1 MARRTYVLTGGGT
14 GGHVTPAL
22 AIANRIRER
31 EPEASFLWIGTK
43 NGKEAE
49 IVPKYGIEFAT
60 VPAHRFLFERPW
72 HALRFLWRLTL
83 GTIKSAFILLKR
95 RPIAVIGTGGYV
107 AAPVVFANIA
117 LRRIGLS
124 KARTI
129 IHEQNTT
136 PGKLNGAVGRLADVV
151 LVAFAATRTRFPRA
165 VYVGYPVREEIRP
178 RDQGEAKDRLG
189 IPRDTQVVFA
199 FGGSMGARTINRAV
213 IEALPYFKTRSN
225 LRIIHGTGKRLTAYD
240 PAADIQRKLTEVGLT
255 SSDLDGWYESHEF
268 IEQIHVYYAAADIVV
283 ARGGAGTVAEL
294 CAAGRPSI
302 IIPKSNL
309 AGDHQVMNALELVNA
324 GASTIVYENVRG
336 ANGSTEEYVSGR
348 VLADRIVSLL
358 DRPQALADMADAARS
373 LATPE
378 AVPVTVDIIM
388 RVLNSEQ
395 IDYENTGLAVPQ
407 SSTARLSTFA
417 WLSGETL
424 RSRTEA
430 LVAELRS
437 SLDVPVG
444 RPREVEEV
452 LVAHMRNDEVFRY
465 LRYRAIGM
473 LASPS
478 WRMRNAGVKM
488 AGLLRIREELPILLK
503 FLTDRTPA
511 SRLRRLL
518 GGDFFQNGFIRR
530 NTVDA
535 ITLIGIWNEDVR
547 EALITALSDPY
558 FEVRSHAAHAV
569 VSMSDL
575 IVSDERLEQSLVR
588 NTRDHS
594 FEVVTESAYALGCI
608 GVTGAT
614 VERLYELLM
623 HDNWKVREA
632 TLRSIDRLLDRC
644 PDCVDLDRLHAYLDE
659 MMIVSTGFVPTF
671 ALKSRVHNLGVRMN
685 PHRFSTQAKENR

>member
-22 AIANRIRER
+22 ALANHIREC

-43 NGKEAE
+43 DGKEAE
-49 IVPKYGIEFAT
+49 IVPKYGIEFVT

-72 HALRFLWRLTL
+72 HIARFLWRLTL
-83 GTIKSAFILLKR
+83 GTIKSVFILLKR

-117 LRRIGLS
+117 LQRIGLS
-124 KARTI
+124 RARTI

-136 PGKLNGAVGRLADVV
+136 PGKLNSAVGRLADVV
-151 LVAFAATRTRFPRA
+151 LVAFATTRTRFPRA
-165 VYVGYPVREEIRP
+165 VYVGYPVRDEIRP
-178 RDQGEAKDRLG
+178 RDQNEAKDRLG
-189 IPRDTQVVFA
+189 IPRETHVVFA

-213 IEALPYFKTRSN
+213 IEALPHLKSRPN
-225 LRIIHGTGKRLTAYD
+225 LRIIHGTGRCLTAYD
-240 PAADIQRKLTEVGLT
+240 PAVDIQQKLAEVGLT
-255 SSDLDGWYESHEF
+255 ETDLDGWYESHEF
-268 IEQIHVYYAAADIVV
+268 IEQIHDYYAAADIVV
-283 ARGGAGTVAEL
+283 ARGGAGTIAEL

-324 GASTIVYENVRG
+324 GAAAIIYENVRSV
-336 ANGSTEEYVSGR
+336 NGHVEEHVSGQ

-358 DRPQALADMADAARS
+358 DRPQALADMAEAART

-378 AVPVTVDIIM
+378 AVSVTVDIIS
-388 RVLNSEQ
+388 RVLSSEQ
-395 IDYENTGLAVPQ
+395 IDYATIGLPVPQ
-407 SSTARLSTFA
+407 SSTTHLSTLA

-424 RSRTEA
+424 CARAET
-430 LVAELRS
+430 LVAALRS

-452 LVAHMRNDEVFRY
+452 LGAHMRNDEVFRY

-473 LASPS
+473 LASPA
-478 WRMRNAGVKM
+478 WRTRNAGIKL
-488 AGLLRIREELPILLK
+488 AGILRIREKLPVLLK

-518 GGDFFQNGFIRR
+518 GGDFLQNGFIRR

-535 ITLIGIWNEDVR
+535 IALIGIWNDNVR
-547 EALITALSDPY
+547 MALETGLSDPY
-558 FEVRSHAAHAV
+558 FEVRSHTARAI

-575 IVSDERLEQSLVR
+575 IVSNEGLEQSLAR
-588 NTRDHS
+588 NTQDRS
-594 FEVVTESAYALGCI
+594 FEVVSESTYALGCI
-608 GVTGAT
+608 GITRET

-623 HDNWKVREA
+623 HENWKVREA

-644 PDCVDLDRLHAYLDE
+644 PDIVDLDRLHMCLDE

-685 PHRFSTQAKENR
+685 PRRCQTQAKENR